1 MWFVYF
7 VLTVGALIGSLVLG
21 WATYLER
28 SQSRTKIQSPF
39 ADHVPLPVSRPKQ
52 MSTQLFEDE
61 TVREVKT
68 GNTGYGTKSR
78 RKTSRGTW

>member
-28 SQSRTKIQSPF
+28 SVSRTKIQSPF

-52 MSTQLFEDE
+52 ISTQLLEDE

-68 GNTGYGTKSR
+68 GNTGYGTKAR
-78 RKTSRGTW
+78 RKPSRGTW

>member
-7 VLTVGALIGSLVLG
+7 VLIVGALIASLVLG
-21 WATYLER
+21 SATYLER

-52 MSTQLFEDE
+52 KSTQLVEEE

-68 GNTGYGTKSR
+68 GNTGYRTKAG
-78 RKTSRGTW
+78 RKPSRGTW